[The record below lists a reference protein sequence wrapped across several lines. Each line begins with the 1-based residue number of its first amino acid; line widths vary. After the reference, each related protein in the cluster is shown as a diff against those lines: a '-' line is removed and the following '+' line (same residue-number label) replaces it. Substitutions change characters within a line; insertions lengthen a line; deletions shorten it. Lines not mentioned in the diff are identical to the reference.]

1 MNRSRLITPYRMVR
15 HHLKEYFT
23 RPPENAKE
31 LFNLRPASLCNA
43 IERTFGVL
51 KKRFPSI
58 ASTTKLSY
66 CVDIQNEIILSC
78 CIFHNYLVGI
88 DLDESLIVEVDEEV
102 LHSHHG
108 RTAPTVRDLKSSA
121 SQKKGFLECFLGH
134 LSFLVS
140 DVESSLIFFIQKN
153 KKKNTNYKIHD

>member
-1 MNRSRLITPYRMVR
+1 MNRSRLITPYRRVR

-31 LFNLRPASLCNA
+31 LFNLRHASLCNA

-51 KKRFPSI
+51 KKRFPNI
-58 ASTTKLSY
+58 ASTTKPSY
-66 CVDIQNEIILSC
+66 CVDTQNEIILSC
-78 CIFHNYLVGI
+78 CIFHNYLMRI
-88 DLDESLIVEVDEEV
+88 DLDESLIAEVDEEV

-108 RTAPTVRDLKSSA
+108 HTTPTVRDLKSSA

-134 LSFLVS
+134 LSFWVS
-140 DVESSLIFFIQKN
+140 DVELSLIFLY
-153 KKKNTNYKIHD
+153 KKKEKKY

>member
-1 MNRSRLITPYRMVR
+1 MYIINDCYCLLGKYYLVDAGYMNRSRLITPYRRVR

-31 LFNLRPASLCNA
+31 LFNLRHASPCNA

-58 ASTTKLSY
+58 ASTTKPSY
-66 CVDIQNEIILSC
+66 CVDTQNEIILSC
-78 CIFHNYLVGI
+78 CIFHNYLMGV
-88 DLDESLIVEVDEEV
+88 DLDESLIAEVDEKV

-108 RTAPTVRDLKSSA
+108 RTAPTPRKDDEDA
-121 SQKKGFLECFLGH
+121 RQ
-134 LSFLVS
+134 
-140 DVESSLIFFIQKN
+140 
-153 KKKNTNYKIHD
+153 